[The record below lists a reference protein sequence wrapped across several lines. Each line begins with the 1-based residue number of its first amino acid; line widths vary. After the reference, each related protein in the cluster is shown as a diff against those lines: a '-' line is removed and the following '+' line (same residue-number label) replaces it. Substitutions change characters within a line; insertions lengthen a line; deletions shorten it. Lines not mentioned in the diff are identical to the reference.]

1 MIDYVPQTPLLKTIN
16 LDGNHASRTAK
27 KATSQHLTRGTMK
40 LRLHQFLSKT
50 GVFSSKAEVKQAIW
64 DGDISVNGSVVKNMT
79 FQFNVNTKLVTYK
92 GRVLEL
98 HDEEVHF
105 LLHKPLGCICSRLNS
120 HERSLG
126 KESVYE
132 VFRDHVEP
140 TTFER
145 LVTVGRLDENTTG
158 FLLVTTDGKIVHR
171 ITSPEHT
178 VKKTYEV
185 HTTHDINDDHL
196 DAIRN
201 GVRIVVD
208 DGEASAAYW
217 TKPGEVERTSK
228 RSVLLTIGEGKKR
241 QIRRM
246 FGALNN
252 PVTTLHR
259 HSTES
264 MNLEDYNLRPG
275 EFIGISR
282 REIVDLILNPSV

>member
-1 MIDYVPQTPLLKTIN
+1 
-16 LDGNHASRTAK
+16 
-27 KATSQHLTRGTMK
+27 MK

-50 GVFSSKAEVKQAIW
+50 GAFSSKAEVKQAIW
-64 DGDISVNGSVVKNMT
+64 NGDISVNGSVVKNMT
-79 FQFNVNTKLVTYK
+79 FQFNVNTKHVTYK
-92 GRVLEL
+92 EKRLEL

-105 LLHKPLGCICSRLNS
+105 LLHKPLGCICSRLNT
-120 HERSLG
+120 HELSLG

-132 VFRDHVEP
+132 VFREHVEP

-178 VKKTYEV
+178 VRKTYEV
-185 HTTHDINDDHL
+185 HTTHDITEDQL

-208 DGEASAAYW
+208 DGEASVAYW
-217 TKPGEVERTSK
+217 TKPGKVERASN
-228 RSVLLTIGEGKKR
+228 RSVLLTIAEGKKR

-246 FGALNN
+246 FGALEN
-252 PVTTLHR
+252 PVITLHR
-259 HSTES
+259 HSTEL
-264 MNLEDYNLRPG
+264 MKLEDYDLQPG
-275 EFIGISR
+275 EFVGISR
-282 REIVDLILNPSV
+282 RQIIDLILNPSI